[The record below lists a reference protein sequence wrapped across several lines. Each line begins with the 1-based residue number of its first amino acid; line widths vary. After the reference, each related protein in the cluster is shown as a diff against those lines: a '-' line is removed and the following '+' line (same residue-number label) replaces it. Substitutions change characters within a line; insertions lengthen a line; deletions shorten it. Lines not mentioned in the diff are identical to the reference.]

1 MASVVIRVD
10 QLRSLAAGSITT
22 TYSPVGSG
30 FAHQVRILHLVN
42 NTDGD
47 MLISFDGYTDNI
59 FIPANSFTLYDVTA
73 NKLSNVN
80 TFVFSER
87 SLVLVKYSTAPTTG
101 AYYVIC
107 LYAKGE

>member
-47 MLISFDGYTDNI
+47 MLIIVYE
-59 FIPANSFTLYDVTA
+59 
-73 NKLSNVN
+73 K
-80 TFVFSER
+80 
-87 SLVLVKYSTAPTTG
+87 
-101 AYYVIC
+101 
-107 LYAKGE
+107 